1 MEVFWRLPINRIPPP
16 SPANLTNGNGNVTHP
31 RLPQTDPSKF
41 CGTRTSGRSCPTITE
56 CDPEWRK
63 TKQTANILRQVIF
76 AQNFAFLPHILRLVE
91 DKSFGCNFFCT
102 NFDADGKSFAFF
114 LLTFRSTFHEASYDI
129 WDRTTHMIESKARGT
144 TRWKLTRRWK
154 LVSWDIKAKIR
165 CSAHFLPASMF
176 CEMFFILPSDAS
188 TKIPPQRRQSHNDHI
203 VNSSDS
209 F

>member
-1 MEVFWRLPINRIPPP
+1 MEVFWRLPLNRIPPP
-16 SPANLTNGNGNVTHP
+16 APVNLTNGNVTHP
-31 RLPQTDPSKF
+31 KLPQTDPSKF

-91 DKSFGCNFFCT
+91 DKSFGCNFFAQT
-102 NFDADGKSFAFF
+102 LTQTANLLRFF
-114 LLTFRSTFHEASYDI
+114 LLTFRSTFHEASYDR
-129 WDRTTHMIESKARGT
+129 WDRTTHMIESKARG
-144 TRWKLTRRWK
+144 TRRWK

-188 TKIPPQRRQSHNDHI
+188 TKIPPQRTAIPQRPHCK
-203 VNSSDS
+203 
-209 F
+209 